1 MIFERLPLGI
11 YAANCYIIGCPE
23 TMKAA
28 VIDPGGEAEDIVKEL
43 NRQNLNLKYI
53 ILTHGHGDH
62 IGGLEDLKR
71 ETSASILIHK
81 DDEELLL
88 NPEKNLTAIMS
99 IKNTSIEPQRLLED
113 KDTIQIGKI
122 EAHIIHTP
130 GHTPG
135 SICIKIEDKIITGDT
150 LFDRSIG
157 RTDLYG
163 GSYDSIISSI
173 KEKLMVFD
181 DNVIVY
187 PGHGQST
194 TIGRE
199 RRNNPYTR

>member
-23 TMKAA
+23 TMEAA

-88 NPEKNLTAIMS
+88 DPEKNLTAIMS
-99 IKNTSIEPQRLLED
+99 IKNTSIKPQRLLED
-113 KDTIQIGKI
+113 NDTIEVGKI
-122 EAHIIHTP
+122 VAHIIHTP

-135 SICIKIEDKIITGDT
+135 SICIKVEDKLITGDT

-199 RRNNPYTR
+199 KRNNPYTR